1 MSTSDLRGGRSEDL
15 PAPHEDQVGENADPI
30 RPITFAT
37 RREEM
42 MTTTK
47 AASTPPNV
55 AGPRPGATRLILA
68 LACAAAIAWVSG
80 VCAAK
85 LAMMAAPTWAADP
98 ARLAPLVIAVVYV
111 SIIITLLAV
120 MGRTSGQRRSLLSIR
135 RPDRRSIAI
144 GVGAWAAAYVA
155 AVAAYAV
162 LDPITGIGVEDLRR
176 LLMSVGADNGR
187 LHEASA
193 ALVVI
198 ILLRMLVLSPI
209 AEELIFRGALYT
221 WLRTRLPA
229 WATILITALGF
240 ALVHQSP
247 LFLPLALLV
256 GLAAGW
262 IREKTGTVVVPM
274 AVHALQSGAIVVLSL
289 VLTSWDTPALLH

>member
-1 MSTSDLRGGRSEDL
+1 
-15 PAPHEDQVGENADPI
+15 
-30 RPITFAT
+30 
-37 RREEM
+37 

-55 AGPRPGATRLILA
+55 ADPRPGAPRLVLA
-68 LACAAAIAWVSG
+68 LACAAATAWVSG

-135 RPDRRSIAI
+135 RPDRRSMAI

-198 ILLRMLVLSPI
+198 ILVRMLVLSPI

-262 IREKTGTVVVPM
+262 IWEKTGTVVVPM